1 MAIFTHL
8 IPAKHRR
15 RGKRDMTSGRN
26 DSTGRRRH
34 RRRHCDNDN
43 GHHGN
48 HGNHGNNW

>member
-15 RGKRDMTSGRN
+15 RGKRDMTSGR
-26 DSTGRRRH
+26 DDTTGRRRQ
-34 RRRHCDNDN
+34 RRRHCTNDNGHN

-48 HGNHGNNW
+48 NW